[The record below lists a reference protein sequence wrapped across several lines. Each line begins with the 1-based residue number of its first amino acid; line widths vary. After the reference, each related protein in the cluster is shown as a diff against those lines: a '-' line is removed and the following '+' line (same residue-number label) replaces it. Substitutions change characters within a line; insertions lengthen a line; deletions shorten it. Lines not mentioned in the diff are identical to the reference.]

1 MYYCLLTYILILH
14 IILCKLDS
22 CELNFKG
29 LANVLFNKPPYMFF
43 FVCLFVCFRSMDTFV
58 EGLLTQWQ
66 IPDLID
72 SFKGENT

>member
-1 MYYCLLTYILILH
+1 MYYCLLLTYILILH

-29 LANVLFNKPPYMFF
+29 LANVLFNK
-43 FVCLFVCFRSMDTFV
+43 CLFVCFRSMDAFV